1 MVTRAQAVRRQ
12 MREEGLIDEL
22 SFGAAALERYL
33 EEPDDGYYLKSPK
46 SFLGAYGLKAPQ
58 IALFEDI
65 VCAMMLHVRRE
76 AEQQLGA
83 PIRRAVV
90 YRPVNFQ
97 GLAGKRATVRPS
109 PS

>member
-1 MVTRAQAVRRQ
+1 
-12 MREEGLIDEL
+12 
-22 SFGAAALERYL
+22 
-33 EEPDDGYYLKSPK
+33 
-46 SFLGAYGLKAPQ
+46 
-58 IALFEDI
+58 
-65 VCAMMLHVRRE
+65 MMLHVRRE

-83 PIRRAVV
+83 PIRRAVA